1 MEAAGPTHPQDVL
14 GLGRKRLR
22 GHRNLM
28 EDEVSVLD
36 PWAPRLLLL
45 EEALNI
51 F

>member
-22 GHRNLM
+22 GHWNLM